1 MMEGVTAGL
10 QIVVAVILGFTVRLM
25 FLNDRNARKTMGII
39 TETMQVQA
47 GTFNQMILRLHQVE
61 RRLKELEDARA
72 SSHQ

>member
-25 FLNDRNARKTMGII
+25 FLNDRNARKTMAII

-61 RRLKELEDARA
+61 QRLKELEDGRTP
-72 SSHQ
+72 HQ